1 MNVMADK
8 IYGFLFHLNQRGE
21 QKIRNLFEYVTVEEK
36 TGYNKKLEH
45 FIGLL
50 IVIGKAVIQEFGDYP
65 EKIGINPLDHIAH
78 YNDYVENEDDVVI
91 QNFGFLKEVFEMF
104 KNCHSAYKII
114 QTTYD
119 REAEDTGRMRVILDA
134 LDKTRYLCGELQ
146 EKFKVFERN
155 YFVSVNF

>member
-21 QKIRNLFEYVTVEEK
+21 QK

-45 FIGLL
+45 FIGLI

-91 QNFGFLKEVFEMF
+91 
-104 KNCHSAYKII
+104 
-114 QTTYD
+114 
-119 REAEDTGRMRVILDA
+119 
-134 LDKTRYLCGELQ
+134 
-146 EKFKVFERN
+146 
-155 YFVSVNF
+155 